1 MNVKKYI
8 DKIKSIICNYLIKSE
23 KVYNYENEDKREL
36 IDDCAIENKRWQ
48 EVLEKEYIDYKN
60 LGLIL
65 IDIVPS
71 KKRESIIEGLKRL
84 FIYDK
89 LTPLELEQ
97 SRIDIEKNVL
107 KIENDAVLQGS
118 FRAYIGRLQNSDIAG
133 VFPGWPMAVKREL
146 PPMID
151 NLDVHIMQFGDAYI
165 LTYVAELKDEY
176 KAKGI
181 KESFIH
187 HRDSI
192 VDEKKLDDGNIQRS
206 MKLIGSE
213 SDPNIDIYLKELS
226 GFLGEFSVGLYLNEN
241 PTQICPNI
249 KITYIKTIPF
259 NDFETWARQ
268 NIGILTFMGFI
279 PGFYSKIKN
288 YLWGI
293 QEKRI
298 KGSGS
303 IEAGFIILASNDED
317 IGRDNA
323 SLDRGLLID
332 LTRLIN
338 RDFLINLLQLYWA
351 NHNVENIIKNWNN
364 YIINKME
371 ELNKIVYQQDE
382 KKIDSLFELNT
393 LIVNERRDF
402 EGYRL
407 EEEKKY
413 DFFNTNIFFN
423 EKFNESVTALNINK
437 MEKNIYKYIY
447 DSGKKLLDIEKIQ
460 NQNLKKEFH
469 RLFQYI
475 TNITNLT
482 NSKISIQIQKTIKYY
497 TFGLLILT
505 IILVITSPEL
515 SKWMADIW
523 GFLYSIIAG
532 RIPELSKNIADK
544 ITNISIF
551 R

>member
-23 KVYNYENEDKREL
+23 EVYNYENEDKKEL
-36 IDDCAIENKRWQ
+36 IDHCDIENRRWQ

-65 IDIVPS
+65 IDIVPY
-71 KKRESIIEGLKRL
+71 KNRESIIEGLKRL

-89 LTPLELEQ
+89 LTALELEQ
-97 SRIDIEKNVL
+97 SRIDIEKNVPI
-107 KIENDAVLQGS
+107 IEIDAILQGRFS
-118 FRAYIGRLQNSDIAG
+118 AYIGRLQNSNIAG
-133 VFPGWPMAVKREL
+133 VFPGLLMAVQREL
-146 PPMID
+146 PRMVD
-151 NLDVHIMQFGDAYI
+151 NLEVHIMQFGDAYI

-176 KAKGI
+176 KVKGI

-192 VDEKKLDDGNIQRS
+192 VEEKKLDDGNIQRS
-206 MKLIGSE
+206 IKSIGIE

-249 KITYIKTIPF
+249 KITYIETIPF

-268 NIGILTFMGFI
+268 NIEILKFMGFI
-279 PGFYSKIKN
+279 PVLYSKIKN

-317 IGRDNA
+317 IGRDHA

-332 LTRLIN
+332 LTKLIN

-351 NHNVENIIKNWNN
+351 NHNVENPIKNWNN
-364 YIINKME
+364 YITNKMD
-371 ELNKIVYQQDE
+371 ELNKIACQRDK
-382 KKIDSLFELNT
+382 KKIDTLFELNT
-393 LIVNERRDF
+393 LIVNECRDF
-402 EGYRL
+402 EGYHL

-413 DFFNTNIFFN
+413 DFFNANIFFN
-423 EKFNESVTALNINK
+423 KEFNKSVTAFKPNN
-437 MEKNIYKYIY
+437 MEKNIYEYSY
-447 DSGKKLLDIEKIQ
+447 VSGKKLLDIEKIQ
-460 NQNLKKEFH
+460 NQNLQKEFD
-469 RLFQYI
+469 RLFKYI

-482 NSKISIQIQKTIKYY
+482 NSKISIQIQRTIKYY
-497 TFGLLILT
+497 TLWLFILT
-505 IILVITSPEL
+505 SLMLIFTYVIVISNKDS
-515 SKWMADIW
+515 SKYIADI
-523 GFLYSIIAG
+523 
-532 RIPELSKNIADK
+532 